1 LRARSRR
8 GLRSDVMNAT
18 SKTFALALVAAAIAC
33 KKDDKPAP
41 QATAESAAPAV
52 VASAAPSAT
61 VGRRPHV
68 CPSRVRGATAT
79 ASDVDGGVMI
89 SVTAGD
95 DTAVGEIQTRAQAL
109 GAAPPPEGRRGHFC
123 AEMEEGTT
131 RTIATTPKGV
141 QITLVPT
148 NASDLAHV
156 RSDVREH
163 LARGEKRFD

>member
-1 LRARSRR
+1 
-8 GLRSDVMNAT
+8 MNAT
-18 SKTFALALVAAAIAC
+18 SKTFAVALVAAALAC
-33 KKDDKPAP
+33 KDKPAP

-52 VASAAPSAT
+52 VASAAPSASG
-61 VGRRPHV
+61 GRRPHV

-109 GAAPPPEGRRGHFC
+109 GAAPPPEGRRRFC